1 MFSAPARGRGWGE
14 GTGVLASPERGGAA
28 RKRGGGV
35 SGGTQNTN
43 WDAPRRI
50 RTGPRCP
57 LWGWCSAQRI
67 KIVMIAGGN
76 HTSVSCREAA
86 KGVPLVTLSCYHSTN
101 HTPSVSPYGLPAPP
115 SGSRGIVRIRP
126 GFHKAVSA
134 YRETPL
140 RLAKSRLTAVA
151 RLHGACGRT
160 SQALWAC
167 QLSFALSS
175 CTPFYEWLH
184 LLNLSGALFSQCKQ
198 PRLRQRWQSPRPGW
212 RQPPPERSESWYR
225 PLQ

>member
-1 MFSAPARGRGWGE
+1 MFSAPARGRRWGE

-101 HTPSVSPYGLPAPP
+101 HTPSVSPYGLTAPP

-134 YRETPL
+134 CRETPQSGPL
-140 RLAKSRLTAVA
+140 GLPA
-151 RLHGACGRT
+151 
-160 SQALWAC
+160 
-167 QLSFALSS
+167 
-175 CTPFYEWLH
+175 P
-184 LLNLSGALFSQCKQ
+184 LSGALFSQCKQ

-212 RQPPPERSESWYR
+212 RQPPPERSESWSWR
-225 PLQ
+225 RRRSRSR

>member
-1 MFSAPARGRGWGE
+1 MIMFSAPARGRGWGE

-35 SGGTQNTN
+35 RCGTQNTN

-57 LWGWCSAQRI
+57 LWG
-67 KIVMIAGGN
+67 K
-76 HTSVSCREAA
+76 CREAA

-134 YRETPL
+134 CRETPQSGPL
-140 RLAKSRLTAVA
+140 GLPA
-151 RLHGACGRT
+151 
-160 SQALWAC
+160 
-167 QLSFALSS
+167 
-175 CTPFYEWLH
+175 P
-184 LLNLSGALFSQCKQ
+184 LSGALFSQCKQ
-198 PRLRQRWQSPRPGW
+198 PRLRQRQQSPRPGW
-212 RQPPPERSESWYR
+212 RQPPPERSGSWSWR
-225 PLQ
+225 RRRSRSR